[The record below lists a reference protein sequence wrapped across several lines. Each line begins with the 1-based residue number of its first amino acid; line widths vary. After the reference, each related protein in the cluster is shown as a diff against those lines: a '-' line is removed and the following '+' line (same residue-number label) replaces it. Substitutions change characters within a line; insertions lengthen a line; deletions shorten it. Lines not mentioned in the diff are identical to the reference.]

1 MPMYNKYINNVIDP
15 GGESGAGC
23 MKPTQV
29 RDEEE
34 KKSKRESI
42 LEAAFIVFSEKGFH
56 KATIDDIIALAD
68 TGKGTV
74 YNYFTNKEQLFF
86 TLLEERERPSLV
98 KLVQV
103 SDSDDEPLWKLEQMI
118 RIQLDFLAEN
128 TRLWQILM
136 HELRALCRGPMA
148 NEDEQRRE
156 SCRQQ
161 FDERVFLFAKVM
173 GEGQQNG
180 VIKYA
185 DVEGAAYMLFS
196 IILGTALQTGGE
208 YDVDDRAAN
217 IKDLF
222 FFGVAR

>member
-1 MPMYNKYINNVIDP
+1 
-15 GGESGAGC
+15 
-23 MKPTQV
+23 MKITPV

-34 KKSKRESI
+34 KKSKRQNI
-42 LEAAFIVFSEKGFH
+42 LEAAFVVFSQKGFH

-98 KLVQV
+98 KLMQV
-103 SDSDDEPLWKLEQMI
+103 SRSADEPLQKLEQMI

-136 HELRALCRGPMA
+136 HELRALCQGPMA
-148 NEDEQRRE
+148 NEDERRRE
-156 SCRQQ
+156 SCRKQ

-173 GEGQQNG
+173 DEGRQAG
-180 VIKYA
+180 VIKYP

-196 IILGTALQTGGE
+196 IILGTALHTGGE
-208 YDVDDRAAN
+208 YDVDDRAAS

-222 FFGVAR
+222 FHGVAK